1 MPIPIKNNSSG
12 LQNFGKA
19 INNAG
24 KSALG
29 LGGSANKQK
38 AKPSDVVKGV
48 WKSDA
53 KDGFEAGSFFP
64 SIDIQGSRWDKL
76 FPYRLVVVRPK
87 QNSGLYEVVSVGGSA
102 VNVSTSKSDDQF
114 RIRFEPVDQSW
125 SFRLP
130 ITPQQLSISNQFAI
144 NTSATLRG
152 IVEEHGGTKF
162 KMISMVGTFG
172 VWPYRGNVNTTTP
185 EPPSSLQTLFGGT
198 LQAFSTLKTN
208 IQRTFSTL
216 KGTNPNPSPSQPD
229 VANSIGGYAG
239 TGYAQALLLDQFLEQ
254 YSERKKFPEW
264 SSYRLAFD
272 IPKQNQTYLV
282 TPIMFTYSQSADS
295 PNEYKF
301 SLQLKAF
308 RRIRLDKNLEPSSV
322 AVPSPL
328 GANTLQRILRA
339 LTDARRALGSAYN
352 LVRSVRSDVSAPFN
366 ALRETTLFVKN
377 LAGLAASVV
386 DLTDN
391 IISDAKFAIAD
402 SLANLDQAS
411 LIASAIGAKLMGD
424 IDKVKEFKRVREG
437 LPLGTAIEENT
448 ILSSKTSPINTIFDN
463 PAQNFDLFNQLDIY
477 SVNFPSSIMNAINDE
492 INRVSLLTVDDI
504 QQHRNTLQ
512 ELAYQ
517 ISNAFGT
524 SNDTFAQ
531 IYGRPTPKKRLQPIT
546 IDEYDILKKLY
557 DVIQLMGVL
566 TMDDSIQQNQN
577 SAYEFVKAEAN
588 DAGLVFEDSTSKIR
602 APVPFGLTI
611 EQIAARY
618 LGNSERWLEIVT
630 LNALKPP
637 YIDEVGFIRTFL
649 SNGDGRQFN
658 ISSVDD
664 LYIGQTI
671 FLFSNTQPKQRRKI
685 INIEKVN
692 DTNYL
697 ITVDGLDN
705 LAIFT
710 TSDNAKMQAYL
721 PGTVNSQDQIFIP
734 SDLPVSEDL
743 VTRPVPATKDDELT
757 GLSKIDLLLTDDN
770 DIAIDAFGDFR
781 LAYGLTNI
789 FQALKLKFITEPG
802 QLLRF
807 PGFGS
812 GLRPGISNA
821 DINAQDVYNIIS
833 ALIAQ
838 DNRFAG
844 IENLQIIQE
853 GPIFTV
859 NLSVFMANG
868 LGVYPIS
875 FKLTT

>member
-1 MPIPIKNNSSG
+1 
-12 LQNFGKA
+12 
-19 INNAG
+19 
-24 KSALG
+24 
-29 LGGSANKQK
+29 
-38 AKPSDVVKGV
+38 V
-48 WKSDA
+48 
-53 KDGFEAGSFFP
+53 
-64 SIDIQGSRWDKL
+64 
-76 FPYRLVVVRPK
+76 
-87 QNSGLYEVVSVGGSA
+87 
-102 VNVSTSKSDDQF
+102 
-114 RIRFEPVDQSW
+114 
-125 SFRLP
+125 
-130 ITPQQLSISNQFAI
+130 PQ
-144 NTSATLRG
+144 
-152 IVEEHGGTKF
+152 
-162 KMISMVGTFG
+162 
-172 VWPYRGNVNTTTP
+172 
-185 EPPSSLQTLFGGT
+185 
-198 LQAFSTLKTN
+198 
-208 IQRTFSTL
+208 
-216 KGTNPNPSPSQPD
+216 
-229 VANSIGGYAG
+229 
-239 TGYAQALLLDQFLEQ
+239 
-254 YSERKKFPEW
+254 
-264 SSYRLAFD
+264 
-272 IPKQNQTYLV
+272 
-282 TPIMFTYSQSADS
+282 
-295 PNEYKF
+295 
-301 SLQLKAF
+301 
-308 RRIRLDKNLEPSSV
+308 
-322 AVPSPL
+322 PL
-328 GANTLQRILRA
+328 GANTLQKILRA

-352 LVRSVRSDVSAPFN
+352 LVRAVRSDVNGPFN

-402 SLANLDQAS
+402 SFANLNQAS
-411 LIASAIGAKLMGD
+411 LIVSGIGAKLMGD

-437 LPLGTAIEENT
+437 LPLGTAIDENT
-448 ILSSKTSPINTIFDN
+448 VLSSKTSPINTLFEN
-463 PAQNFDLFNQLDIY
+463 PAQNFDLFNQLDIH
-477 SVNFPSSIMNAINDE
+477 SVNFPPSIMNAINEE
-492 INRVSLLTVDDI
+492 IDRVSLLTVDDI
-504 QQHRNTLQ
+504 QQHKNTLQ
-512 ELAYQ
+512 ELVYQ

-531 IYGRPTPKKRLQPIT
+531 IYGRPTPKKRTQPIT
-546 IDEYDILKKLY
+546 IDEYGILKKLY

-577 SAYEFVKAEAN
+577 AAYEFVKAEAD

-637 YIDEVGFIRTFL
+637 YIDEVGFIRPFL

-658 ISSVDD
+658 VSSADD
-664 LYIGQTI
+664 LYIGQKI

-705 LAIFT
+705 LSIFT
-710 TSDNAKMQAYL
+710 TSHQAKMQAYL

-734 SDLPVSEDL
+734 SDLPVSENL

-770 DIAIDAFGDFR
+770 DVAVDAFGDLR

-838 DNRFAG
+838 DSRFAG
-844 IENLQIIQE
+844 IDNLQIIQE

-875 FKLTT
+875 FKLAT